1 MRNDRLVTVF
11 GGSGFVGRH
20 VVSKLA
26 RRGYRIRVAV
36 RRPDL
41 AGHLQPLG
49 GVGQIQMV
57 QANLRYRA
65 SIDAALENAWGVVNL
80 VGILFQSGAQRFDA
94 VHDFGARAV
103 AQASEAAGV
112 TRLVHMSSIGADADS
127 DAQYARSKAA
137 GEAGVKDA
145 FPDAVI
151 LRPSVIF
158 GPGDG
163 LFNRIA
169 GLARVSPVF
178 PLIGADTLF
187 QPAFV
192 RDVAEA
198 AVATLDAGSG
208 VYELGGPEI
217 VTMRQMVEL
226 AIEMTGRKRILVPV
240 PASLARMEALFLQ
253 MLPNPLLTIDQV
265 RMLGYDNVVS
275 KTAIDTG
282 RTFDGLGISPT
293 MMRLILPTYLERFR
307 RTGQFEAV
315 VR

>member
-1 MRNDRLVTVF
+1 MRNDKLVTVF

-26 RRGYRIRVAV
+26 RQGYRIRVAV

-65 SIDAALENAWGVVNL
+65 SIDAAVENAWGVVNL
-80 VGILFQSGAQRFDA
+80 VGILFQSGNQRFDA

-103 AQASEAAGV
+103 ARASEAAGV
-112 TRLVHMSSIGADADS
+112 SRLVHMSSIGADPKSGAH
-127 DAQYARSKAA
+127 YARSKAA

-145 FPDAVI
+145 FPGAAI
-151 LRPSVIF
+151 LRPSVIY

-169 GLARVSPVF
+169 GLARMSPVF
-178 PLIGADTLF
+178 PLIGAETRF

-198 AVATLDAGSG
+198 AVKTLESGSG
-208 VYELGGPEI
+208 IYELGGPEI

-226 AIEMTGRKRILVPV
+226 ALEMTGRKRILIPV
-240 PASLARMEALFLQ
+240 PAALARMEALFLQ
-253 MLPNPLLTIDQV
+253 MLPNPLLTVDQV
-265 RMLGYDNVVS
+265 RMLGHDNVVS
-275 KTAIDTG
+275 EAAINAQ
-282 RTFDGLGISPT
+282 RTFEGLGISPT

>member
-26 RRGYRIRVAV
+26 RRGYRVRVAV

-41 AGHLQPLG
+41 AGHLQPVG

-65 SIDAALENAWGVVNL
+65 SIDAAVEGAWGVVNL
-80 VGILFQSGAQRFDA
+80 VGILFQSGKQRFDA

-103 AQASEAAGV
+103 AQASAAVGV
-112 TRLVHMSSIGADADS
+112 SRLVHMSSIGADPES
-127 DAQYARSKAA
+127 DAHYARSKAA
-137 GEAGVKDA
+137 GEAGVKEA
-145 FPDAVI
+145 FPDAAI
-151 LRPSVIF
+151 LRPSLIF

-163 LFNRIA
+163 LFNRFA
-169 GLARVSPVF
+169 GLARISPVF
-178 PLIGADTLF
+178 PLIGEETRF

-192 RDVAEA
+192 GDVAEA
-198 AVATLDAGSG
+198 AARTLESGRG

-217 VTMRQMVEL
+217 VTMRQIVEL
-226 AIEMTGRKRILVPV
+226 TLEMTGRKRVLVPV
-240 PASLARMEALFLQ
+240 PMALARMQALFLQ
-253 MLPNPLLTIDQV
+253 MLPNPPLTVDQV
-265 RMLGYDNVVS
+265 RMLGCDNVVS
-275 KTAIDTG
+275 KAATDTR
-282 RTFDGLGISPT
+282 RTFEGLGMSPT

-307 RTGQFEAV
+307 RTGQFESV

>member
-1 MRNDRLVTVF
+1 MRNDKLVTVF

-26 RRGYRIRVAV
+26 RQGYRIRVAV

-65 SIDAALENAWGVVNL
+65 SIDAAVEGAWGVINL

-94 VHDFGARAV
+94 VHEFGARAV
-103 AQASEAAGV
+103 ASAAEAAGV
-112 TRLVHMSSIGADADS
+112 SRLVHMSSIGADPES
-127 DAQYARSKAA
+127 DALYARSKAA
-137 GEAGVKDA
+137 GEAGVKAA
-145 FPDAVI
+145 FPGAVI
-151 LRPSVIF
+151 LRPSVIY

-169 GLARVSPVF
+169 GLARMSPVF
-178 PLIGADTLF
+178 PLIGADTKF

-192 RDVAEA
+192 GDVAEA
-198 AVATLDAGSG
+198 VTRTLETGNG
-208 VYELGGPEI
+208 IYELGGPEI
-217 VTMRQMVEL
+217 ATMRDMVEL
-226 AIEMTGRKRILVPV
+226 ALEVTRRNRILVPV
-240 PASLARMEALFLQ
+240 PAAFARVQALFLQ
-253 MLPNPLLTIDQV
+253 MLPNPLLTVDQV
-265 RMLGYDNVVS
+265 RMLGHDNVVS
-275 KTAIDTG
+275 KSAIDTG
-282 RTFDGLGISPT
+282 RTFAGLGISPT
-293 MMRLILPTYLERFR
+293 MMRVILPTYLERFR
-307 RTGQFEAV
+307 RTGQFESV